1 MTSITIDIPNEE
13 WKKLEEEA
21 KKKGFDIKIAIEMV
35 ITTWINQG
43 GIYVGDG
50 PRIVI
55 EWPRFFLIKKV

>member
-1 MTSITIDIPNEE
+1 MTSITIDIPDEE

-21 KKKGFDIKIAIEMV
+21 KKKGFDIKTAIELI
-35 ITTWINQG
+35 ITTWIKQG